1 VETGD
6 GWVYETLMTKTLTT
20 LSLAVALVLVAACG
34 PSSAELKSAQ
44 DTTYSGAP
52 ATLFAAMKSAV
63 EDANNKIHT
72 SNDGELTV
80 ETLGVWYTPEGQID
94 TMIDNNIARLQD
106 DSINIAYSVKLA
118 QAGTATTYKVQVVPV
133 IGRKHGLSSAP
144 DKIDPDDP
152 SLPGWVAGKANSLRV
167 HIHDKMA
174 MYATAGGTPPVT
186 GAPAPAPAPAS
197 PAPAAPA
204 PAAAP
209 AAPAPAAP
217 AP

>member
-1 VETGD
+1 METGD
-6 GWVYETLMTKTLTT
+6 GWVYETPMTKTLTT

-63 EDANNKIHT
+63 EDANNKIQK
-72 SNDGELTV
+72 SDDGELTV
-80 ETLGVWYTPEGQID
+80 ETLGVWYTPEGQVD

-106 DSINIAYSVKLA
+106 DSVNIAYSVKLK
-118 QAGTATTYKVQVVPV
+118 QAGNATSYKVEVTPV
-133 IGRKHGLSSAP
+133 IGRKHGLTSAP
-144 DKIDPDDP
+144 DKVDPDDP

-174 MYATAGGTPPVT
+174 MYASAGGTPPVT
-186 GAPAPAPAPAS
+186 GAPAPAPAPAPAAPA

-204 PAAAP
+204 PA
-209 AAPAPAAP
+209 PAPAS
-217 AP
+217 

>member
-6 GWVYETLMTKTLTT
+6 GWVYETLMIKTLAT

-34 PSSAELKSAQ
+34 PSSAELKTAQ

-72 SNDGELTV
+72 SNDADLTV
-80 ETLGVWYTPEGQID
+80 ETDGIWYTPEGQID
-94 TMIDNNIARLQD
+94 TTVGDNIARLND
-106 DSINIAYSVKLA
+106 DSVNIAYSVKLA
-118 QAGTATTYKVQVVPV
+118 QAGSATTYKVQVTPV
-133 IGRKHGLSSAP
+133 IGRKHGLSSTP
-144 DKIDPDDP
+144 DKVDPDDP

-174 MYATAGGTPPVT
+174 MYAVTGGTAPVT
-186 GAPAPAPAPAS
+186 GAPAPAPAAPAAPAPAPA

-204 PAAAP
+204 PAP
-209 AAPAPAAP
+209 AS
-217 AP
+217 